1 LYIVY
6 NNRYNRG
13 NNNKNGEK
21 MKAVDWFNVLKEV
34 GLNLKGKQK
43 ETAIKNINKIEN
55 LREKLKRF
63 DD

>member
-1 LYIVY
+1 
-6 NNRYNRG
+6 
-13 NNNKNGEK
+13 

-43 ETAIKNINKIEN
+43 ETAIKNINKIEK

-63 DD
+63 ND